1 MAKSYPPPD
10 YGTFIRI
17 NDLNVHVWSVGT
29 GPPVILIHGFMGM
42 AYDWRANVE
51 QLGKHFHVYAP
62 DLPGFGFSDKPLD
75 FGYTSNRYAEFV
87 VSFLDKYKLKRAV
100 LVGNSMGGQISLET
114 CLRYPE
120 RVAGL
125 VLVDSG
131 GYPQSVEF
139 LPFKLLGIP
148 IIDRMAMALVNR
160 TVINIMLRKGIYFNS
175 SFVTE
180 EVVKNYNSVYG
191 TAEARKIPPV
201 VIRKMVKDEAYIA
214 SNLHNVEPPTLIIW
228 GAGDRVISPRRAEMF
243 RRDIKGASL
252 LTVPEAGHM
261 PQVERAEIVNKAII
275 DFSYWCWS
283 TW

>member
-17 NDLNVHVWSVGT
+17 NDLNVHVWPVGT

-42 AYDWRANVE
+42 AYDWRANIE
-51 QLGKHFHVYAP
+51 QLGKHFHVHAP

-75 FGYTSNRYAEFV
+75 FDYTSNGYAEFI
-87 VSFLDKYKLKRAV
+87 VSFLDRYKIKRAV
-100 LVGNSMGGQISLET
+100 LVGNSMGGQIALET
-114 CLRYPE
+114 CVKYPE

-160 TVINIMLRKGIYFNS
+160 TVISIMLRKGIYFNS
-175 SFVTE
+175 SFVTHA
-180 EVVKNYNSVYG
+180 VVRNYSSVYS
-191 TAEARKIPPV
+191 TADARKIPPI
-201 VIRKMVKDEAYIA
+201 VIRKMVKDEVYIA
-214 SNLHNVEPPTLIIW
+214 SNLHNVKCPTLVIW
-228 GAGDRVISPRRAEMF
+228 GVEDKVISPRRAEAF

-252 LTVPEAGHM
+252 LMVPRAGHM
-261 PQVERAEIVNKAII
+261 PQVEKAVMVNQAII
-275 DFSYWCWS
+275 NFVSRVI
-283 TW
+283 